1 MASLTGQTIAST
13 YDALLKISDNG
24 PINGTLKQITDGLGN
39 TSPLYLSGNTVSVDG
54 SFRLTGRLF
63 DKNNESGIAGQFL
76 VSSGDGVDWQ
86 NIAESGL
93 ITGLG
98 TASFLSKFTAS
109 GVIANS
115 IVSESGSGIG
125 IGIVATQKLHVDGNG
140 LFTGTLNSSNLSG
153 SSSGTN
159 TGDET
164 NGSIKS
170 KLGQVSPSNDGYLG
184 SVDYES
190 FLNKVP
196 QTRTITINGESF
208 DLSANRTYS
217 VNVGVTSFNTRTGS
231 VSLSSLDVTNALGYT
246 PAIDSRIMTINGV
259 GYSLAADR
267 TWSVGTVTSV
277 GTSAPLTG
285 GTITGSGT
293 IGINQS
299 NTTTD
304 GYLSSTDW
312 NIFNNKQANLG
323 YTPENL
329 ANKGIN
335 NGYASLGGDGKV
347 PSTQLPSYVDDVVE
361 VANFAALPAT
371 GETGKI
377 YVTLDTD
384 FVYRWSGTVYVRI
397 SSPNAIWGS
406 ITGTLSN
413 QIDLQNALNAKVS
426 SVGLDLGTSG
436 TDVNVANS
444 PITSSGNITLNLP
457 TASATNRGL
466 LSSSDWS
473 TFNNKQNALTLT
485 TTGTSGASTL
495 VGSTLNIP
503 QYQPQLNGTGFVKIS
518 GTTISYDN
526 NTYLTT
532 SSAASTYLPLIGG
545 TLTGALN
552 GTSATFSSTLLTTG
566 TGSNTVLG
574 GTGLKVTSSN
584 TGLYLNFSP
593 SFTGGVEG
601 EISSSENGLRI
612 VAAGSGQN
620 TMRFLTSNSS
630 GVSTLAMAI
639 DGRQNL
645 GLGVTPSA
653 WFSTV
658 KAFQFSTTGSLWA
671 VNGQQNT
678 ILSTNDYIDSAA
690 TARYIENGNAMR
702 YQQING
708 AHSWQTAPNNTSGAG
723 AAISFTQAMIL
734 TAAGRLLINT
744 PTEST
749 YQLDVNGTGRL
760 KGGLTIIRS
769 NTSESSIITNEGNLI
784 YNARDGFNHVFQSNG
799 TEIARISST
808 GAATFSSSVTV
819 NDKLLVNV
827 SSQISAGKINCNLLG
842 GTDDGM
848 CFRNTNS
855 GNTGSYIAF
864 FNSANGLA
872 GVISHT
878 GALTVAYTT
887 SSDYRLKEN
896 ITPMTGALDIV
907 ALLKPVTYNWKID
920 GSNGQG
926 FIAHELA
933 EIVPEAV
940 VGQKDAIDKDGKI
953 KPQGID
959 TSFLVAT
966 LTAAIQEQQI
976 QINELKAEI
985 ELLKNK

>member
-63 DKNNESGIAGQFL
+63 DKNNESGVAGQFL

-98 TASFLSKFTAS
+98 TASFLSKFTAA

-153 SSSGTN
+153 SN

-164 NGSIKS
+164 KGSIET
-170 KLGQVSPSNDGYLG
+170 KLGAATSSNDGYLT
-184 SVDYES
+184 STNWS
-190 FLNKVP
+190 TFNAKQPALNGVGFVKINGTTISYDTATYALASRNIATSSPLSGGGDLSSNRTLSISKSDSLTDGYLSADDFVNFNSKVP
-196 QTRTITINGESF
+196 SARTITINGESF

-217 VNVGVTSFNTRTGS
+217 VNVGVTSFNTRAGA

-312 NIFNNKQANLG
+312 NTFNNKQANLG

-329 ANKGIN
+329 ANKGVN

-466 LSSSDWS
+466 LSSTDWS

-526 NTYLTT
+526 T
-532 SSAASTYLPLIGG
+532 AYLPLIGG
-545 TLTGALN
+545 TLTGTLN
-552 GTSATFSSTLLTTG
+552 GTSATFTNELIVKTNSSAQGISIWGRSDDFSVLRFKTQDGASTKATIYTNPNNLVFDV
-566 TGSNTVLG
+566 GSSASAMIL
-574 GTGLKVTSSN
+574 
-584 TGLYLNFSP
+584 
-593 SFTGGVEG
+593 
-601 EISSSENGLRI
+601 
-612 VAAGSGQN
+612 
-620 TMRFLTSNSS
+620 NSS
-630 GVSTLAMAI
+630 G
-639 DGRQNL
+639 NL

-653 WFSTV
+653 WSSLV
-658 KAFQFSTTGSLWA
+658 PAFQINNAAIAGNNNADLYLTANAYYNSGWKYIQTTNANLYQMEDGIHSWHNA
-671 VNGQQNT
+671 PSG
-678 ILSTNDYIDSAA
+678 
-690 TARYIENGNAMR
+690 TAGNA
-702 YQQING
+702 I
-708 AHSWQTAPNNTSGAG
+708 T
-723 AAISFTQAMIL
+723 FTQAMTL
-734 TAAGRLLINT
+734 TANGRLLINT

-749 YQLDVNGTGRL
+749 YQLDVNGTGRF
-760 KGGLTIIRS
+760 KGLVLTGVSGGYTTGDNTYINFGADANPDTFGAINVPFGEEMKFNSYHGYEFKTS
-769 NTSESSIITNEGNLI
+769 NNGSSLVTMFTIGI
-784 YNARDGFNHVFQSNG
+784 
-799 TEIARISST
+799 T
-808 GAATFSSSVTV
+808 GAVTLS
-819 NDKLLVNV
+819 NL
-827 SSQISAGKINCNLLG
+827 AG
-842 GTDDGM
+842 
-848 CFRNTNS
+848 
-855 GNTGSYIAF
+855 TGSRAVLAD
-864 FNSANGLA
+864 ANGLLSA
-872 GVISHT
+872 PVSDIS
-878 GALTVAYTT
+878 V
-887 SSDYRLKEN
+887 KEN
-896 ITPMTGALDIV
+896 I
-907 ALLKPVTYNWKID
+907 KPIGYGLN
-920 GSNGQG
+920 
-926 FIAHELA
+926 
-933 EIVPEAV
+933 EIVKMNPVWFDFVDDYKNFGEGRQNGNIAQEMQKIIPEAV
-940 VGQKDAIDKDGKI
+940 FTTPSTGKMGINYDQLHAVYI
-953 KPQGID
+953 K
-959 TSFLVAT
+959 
-966 LTAAIQEQQI
+966 AIQ
-976 QINELKAEI
+976 ELKAEI